1 MEKKMP
7 ECPKCG
13 YKVREEMSF
22 CPNCGASLKVEQVS
36 TESRYVPP
44 PLRRRNE
51 KAEKYER
58 GEKREKAEKHEKGE
72 YGLIGPLIGGLILIF
87 IGLASWLEI
96 TNQMRVR
103 ELWAFFLVMIG
114 AIIIVGVIYAALMA
128 AKRHPRTLEQ

>member
-1 MEKKMP
+1 MS

-13 YKVREEMSF
+13 YKVLEDMSF
-22 CPNCGASLKVEQVS
+22 CPNCGASLKVEHVS
-36 TESRYVPP
+36 TEPRYVPP
-44 PLRRRNE
+44 PPRHRNE

-72 YGLIGPLIGGLILIF
+72 YGFIGPLIGGLILIF

-96 TNQMRVR
+96 TDPTRMR

-114 AIIIVGVIYAALMA
+114 AIIIVGVIYAAVNA
-128 AKRHPRTLEQ
+128 TKRHPRTLEQ